1 QKRKAFIKA
10 LDAYA
15 KELEEYKI
23 ANLMNLLSHFSK
35 AKDIIQKDKNTLS
48 FSDISRR
55 VLDLIRSDFKDMI
68 YFRLDGYIS
77 HLLIDEFQDTSVVQ
91 YQILRPLIAE
101 LVSGEGVKKNRTFFY
116 VGDKK
121 Q

>member
-1 QKRKAFIKA
+1 
-10 LDAYA
+10 
-15 KELEEYKI
+15 
-23 ANLMNLLSHFSK
+23 MNLLSHFSK

-101 LVSGEGVKKNRTFFY
+101 LVSGEGVKKNRTFFMWAIKNK
-116 VGDKK
+116 VSIVLERAKK
-121 Q
+121 NF